1 MSFAATAEDA
11 PDGWRSRNAIAL
23 ADLESPVVRRGLE
36 AWERARGER
45 RMPSRA
51 DMTLRALA
59 GVLTHVAMV
68 RVVGKGEEFEF
79 RIVGD
84 QIRVQQG
91 VPLQGKRMADVE
103 QMLPAYGSVLKRIYR
118 NAYEAAQPLAFRGW
132 YTRLADNHP
141 FFHEVVIMPLGNDGE
156 TVDHLIVVAA

>member
-1 MSFAATAEDA
+1 MSFAATAENA

-23 ADLESPVVRRGLE
+23 AEIESAVVRKGLN
-36 AWERARGER
+36 AWKQARGKR
-45 RMPSRA
+45 RMPSRK
-51 DMTLRALA
+51 DIGPRALL
-59 GVLTHVAMV
+59 GLLTHVAV
-68 RVVGKGEEFEF
+68 LRVIGAGEEFEF

-103 QMLPAYGSVLKRIYR
+103 EMLPGYGSVLKRIYR
-118 NAYEAAQPLAFRGW
+118 NTYDSAEPLAFRGW
-132 YTRLADNHP
+132 YTRPADNHP
-141 FFHEVVIMPLGNDGE
+141 FFHEVVIMPLGDNDK